1 MERAEGT
8 EGDAE
13 LSRSEKHTDREGQPK
28 QQRGNATERLR
39 ERKTEKDNTENNNH
53 ATEKQ
58 NGKTTS
64 KNSNISRAIG
74 NSYAHRKKSRENANH
89 DHARKEQKS
98 TTKTPIITWQQGNTL
113 IGKI

>member
-53 ATEKQ
+53 ATKKK
-58 NGKTTS
+58 NGKTTR
-64 KNSNISRAIG
+64 KNSNISRAIE
-74 NSYAHRKKSRENANH
+74 NIYAHSKESMENANQ
-89 DHARKEQKS
+89 DHAHKEQRKK
-98 TTKTPIITWQQGNTL
+98 KT
-113 IGKI
+113 